1 MFDEYFREELL
12 EVASI
17 LEEETRQLLME
28 LDINASGDLIDSIQF
43 VVDDDNNLMILF
55 ADYGL
60 YVDAGQRGT
69 NGAVNSPFVIN
80 ARGSFRQRGRAGTFT
95 PPRESFTADGG
106 SIVVTYSDIRRWIA
120 DRNIIPYGNIDRD
133 GLAFA
138 IQRSIVE
145 EGVRPTN
152 WIADALDN
160 DFVEEVLGEAHA
172 RATERLLN
180 DAFGVQD

>member
-17 LEEETRQLLME
+17 LTEETRQLLME
-28 LDINASGDLIDSIQF
+28 LDINASGDLIDSIEF
-43 VVDDDNNLMILF
+43 VVDNDNNIMMLF

-80 ARGSFRQRGRAGTFT
+80 ARGSFRQQGQVGSFT
-95 PPRESFTADGG
+95 PARESFTEDGG
-106 SIVVTYSDIRRWIA
+106 SIVVTYSDIRRWIR
-120 DRNIIPYGNIDRD
+120 DRNITPYGNIDRD
-133 GLAFA
+133 ALAFA
-138 IQRSIVE
+138 IQRSIIE

-152 WIADALDN
+152 WISDALDN
-160 DFVEEVLGEAHA
+160 DFVEEVIGEAHS
-172 RATERLLN
+172 RATERVLN
-180 DAFGVQD
+180 DAFNIDD